1 MSHDHDDFAFEKIP
15 GLPADLPAGERLLWQ
30 GSPDWK
36 SQALNTYHVRAVALY
51 FAALL
56 LWRIGA
62 GFGAGHD
69 PATVALSCVWLL
81 GLGTIAAG
89 MLGTLGYVSARTTI
103 YSITSAR
110 VLLRHGIAVPL
121 TVNIPFT
128 LLEAANLRMRRDGT
142 GDIFLRLRSDQRL
155 GYLVTWPHLRPSKI
169 TRPQPSF
176 RSLGDAAVA
185 AQILADAVQSVAGAA
200 VQRTAAKP
208 EAIPGVVGPRTAA
221 AA

>member
-15 GLPADLPAGERLLWQ
+15 GLPADLPKGERLLWQ

-51 FAALL
+51 FAVLL

-69 PATVALSCVWLL
+69 PATIAISCLWLL

-89 MLGTLGYVSARTTI
+89 MLATLGYVSARTTI

-110 VLLRHGIAVPL
+110 VLLRHGIAVPV

-128 LLEAANLRMRRDGT
+128 LLEAADMRMRRDGS
-142 GDIFLRLRSDQRL
+142 GDLFLRLRADQRL

-176 RSLGDAAVA
+176 RALRDAAAA
-185 AQILADAVQSVAGAA
+185 AQVLADAVQSSGGTA
-200 VQRTAAKP
+200 VQRAEPKP
-208 EAIPGVVGPRTAA
+208 MQIPAGRGPRSAATA
-221 AA
+221 

>member
-1 MSHDHDDFAFEKIP
+1 MSHHDDFAFEKTP
-15 GLPADLPAGERLLWQ
+15 GLPADLPPGERLLWQ

-36 SQALNTYHVRAVALY
+36 SQALYTYHVRAVALY
-51 FAALL
+51 FVALL

-62 GFGAGHD
+62 GFGAGQD
-69 PATVALSCVWLL
+69 PATVAVSCLWLIGL
-81 GLGTIAAG
+81 GLAAAG
-89 MLGTLGYVSARTTI
+89 MLAALGYVSARTTI

-128 LLEAANLRMRRDGT
+128 LLEAADVAKRRDGS
-142 GDIFLRLRSDQRL
+142 GDLFLRLRADQRL
-155 GYLVTWPHLRPSKI
+155 GYLVTWPHLRPTHI

-176 RSLGDAAVA
+176 RSLRDAGLA
-185 AQILADAVQSVAGAA
+185 AQILGDAVQSVGGPA
-200 VQRTAAKP
+200 VQRSGTKP
-208 EAIPGVVGPRTAA
+208 AAIPGGVGSRTAA

>member
-15 GLPADLPAGERLLWQ
+15 GLPADLPKGEQLLWQ

-36 SQALNTYHVRAVALY
+36 SQALNTYHVRAVMLY

-62 GFGAGHD
+62 GLGAGHD
-69 PATVALSCVWLL
+69 PATVAISCLWLL
-81 GLGTIAAG
+81 GLGTIATVL
-89 MLGTLGYVSARTTI
+89 LGTLGYVSARTTI

-128 LLEAANLRMRRDGT
+128 LIESADLRMRRDGT
-142 GDIFLRLRSDQRL
+142 GDIALRLRADQRL
-155 GYLVTWPHLRPSKI
+155 GYLVTWPHLRPSRI

-176 RSLGDAAVA
+176 RSLSEAAVA
-185 AQILADAVQSVAGAA
+185 AQVLAEAVQSVAGAT
-200 VQRTAAKP
+200 VQRMGAKP
-208 EAIPGVVGPRTAA
+208 VAIPGGVGPRTAA

>member
-15 GLPADLPAGERLLWQ
+15 GLPADLPRGEQLLWQ

-36 SQALNTYHVRAVALY
+36 SHALNTYHVRAVMLY

-56 LWRIGA
+56 LWRVGA
-62 GFGAGHD
+62 GLGAGHD
-69 PATVALSCVWLL
+69 PVTVAISCLWLL
-81 GLGTIAAG
+81 GLGAIATLL
-89 MLGTLGYVSARTTI
+89 LGTLGYVSARTTI

-128 LLEAANLRMRRDGT
+128 LLESADLRLRRDGT
-142 GDIFLRLRSDQRL
+142 GDISLRLRADQRL
-155 GYLVTWPHLRPSKI
+155 GYLVTWPHLRPTRI

-176 RSLGDAAVA
+176 RSLSDATVA
-185 AQILADAVQSVAGAA
+185 SQVLADAVQSFGGASVQKAGS
-200 VQRTAAKP
+200 KP
-208 EAIPGVVGPRTAA
+208 TFVPGGVGPRTAA

>member
-1 MSHDHDDFAFEKIP
+1 MSHHDDFAFEKTP
-15 GLPADLPAGERLLWQ
+15 GLPADLPPGERLLWQ

-36 SQALNTYHVRAVALY
+36 SHAMNTYHVRAVAIY
-51 FAALL
+51 FAVLL

-69 PATVALSCVWLL
+69 PATVAISCLWLL

-89 MLGTLGYVSARTTI
+89 ILATLAYVSAKTTI

-110 VLLRHGIAVPL
+110 VVLRHGIAVPL

-128 LLEAANLRMRRDGT
+128 LLEAADIAKRRDGS
-142 GDIFLRLRSDQRL
+142 GDMFLRLRADQRL
-155 GYLVTWPHLRPSKI
+155 GYLVTWPHLRPTRI

-176 RSLGDAAVA
+176 RSLSDAALA
-185 AQILADAVQSVAGAA
+185 AQILADAVQSFGGAA
-200 VQRTAAKP
+200 VQLSGTKP
-208 EAIPGVVGPRTAA
+208 AAIPGGVGPRTAA

>member
-15 GLPADLPAGERLLWQ
+15 GLPADLPRGEQLLWQ

-36 SQALNTYHVRAVALY
+36 SQALNTYHVRAVMLY

-56 LWRIGA
+56 LWRVGA
-62 GFGAGHD
+62 GLGAGHD
-69 PATVALSCVWLL
+69 PVTVAISCLWLL
-81 GLGTIAAG
+81 GLGAIATVL
-89 MLGTLGYVSARTTI
+89 LGTLGYVSARTTI

-121 TVNIPFT
+121 TVNIPFA
-128 LLEAANLRMRRDGT
+128 LIESADLRMRRDGT
-142 GDIFLRLRSDQRL
+142 GDISLRLRADQRL
-155 GYLVTWPHLRPSKI
+155 GYLVTWPHLRPTRI

-176 RSLGDAAVA
+176 RSLSDATVA
-185 AQILADAVQSVAGAA
+185 SQVLADAVQSFGGAS
-200 VQRTAAKP
+200 VQKSGSKP
-208 EAIPGVVGPRTAA
+208 TFVPGGVGPRTAA

>member
-15 GLPADLPAGERLLWQ
+15 GLPADLPEGEQLLWQ

-36 SQALNTYHVRAVALY
+36 SHILYTYHVRAVLLY

-69 PATVALSCVWLL
+69 PATVARSCLWLL

-89 MLGTLGYVSARTTI
+89 MLGTLGYLSARTTI

-128 LLEAANLRMRRDGT
+128 LIEAADLRMRRDGT
-142 GDIFLRLRSDQRL
+142 GDISQRLRADQRL
-155 GYLVTWPHLRPSKI
+155 GYFVTWPHLRPTRI

-176 RSLGDAAVA
+176 RCLKDAALA
-185 AQILADAVQSVAGAA
+185 AQILADAVQSVGGVT
-200 VQRTAAKP
+200 VQKTGLKP
-208 EAIPGVVGPRTAA
+208 VAIPGGVGPRTAA

>member
-15 GLPADLPAGERLLWQ
+15 GLPADLPEGEQLLWQ

-36 SQALNTYHVRAVALY
+36 SQVLNTYHVRAVLLY

-69 PATVALSCVWLL
+69 PATIALSCLWLV

-89 MLGTLGYVSARTTI
+89 LLAALGYVSARTTI

-128 LLEAANLRMRRDGT
+128 LLESADIAKRGDGT
-142 GDIFLRLRSDQRL
+142 GDIFLRLRADQRL
-155 GYLVTWPHLRPSKI
+155 GYLVTWPHLRPTRI

-176 RSLGDAAVA
+176 RSLPDAAMA
-185 AQILADAVQSVAGAA
+185 AQILADAVQSVAGTT
-200 VQRTAAKP
+200 VQRTGAKP
-208 EAIPGVVGPRTAA
+208 IAIPGGVGPRTAA

>member
-15 GLPADLPAGERLLWQ
+15 GLPADLPKGERLLWQ

-51 FAALL
+51 FAVLL

-69 PATVALSCVWLL
+69 PATIAISCLWLL

-89 MLGTLGYVSARTTI
+89 MLATLGYVSARTTI

-110 VLLRHGIAVPL
+110 VLLRHGIAVPV

-128 LLEAANLRMRRDGT
+128 LLEAADMRMRRDGS
-142 GDIFLRLRSDQRL
+142 GDLFLRLRADQRL

-176 RSLGDAAVA
+176 RALRDAVA
-185 AQILADAVQSVAGAA
+185 AAQVLADAVQSSGGTA
-200 VQRTAAKP
+200 VQRAEPKP
-208 EAIPGVVGPRTAA
+208 MQIPAGRGPRSAATA
-221 AA
+221 